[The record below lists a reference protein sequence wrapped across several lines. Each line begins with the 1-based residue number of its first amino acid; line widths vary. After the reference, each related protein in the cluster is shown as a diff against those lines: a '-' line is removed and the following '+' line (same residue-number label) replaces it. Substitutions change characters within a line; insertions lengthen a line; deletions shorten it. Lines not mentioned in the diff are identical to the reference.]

1 MIERFAEERSRKR
14 VGILGGTFDPIHHS
28 HLIAAEQAREQAQL
42 DEVWFMPARIPPHK
56 QGKGISS
63 EAHRL
68 AMIELAIADNP
79 AFRVTD
85 IEFTRSGPSYTYDT
99 MSQLTELFPDIA
111 FSFIMGGDMVEIL
124 PKWYR
129 IDELIELVPL
139 IGLMRPGSHVEE
151 NKYTRHVHFIDMP
164 NWELSSSFIREKCA
178 AGQSIR
184 YFVPDAVAQ
193 YIKEQRLYE

>member
-1 MIERFAEERSRKR
+1 MIERSKEERSRKR

-63 EAHRL
+63 EEHRL
-68 AMIELAIADNP
+68 AMIELAIAENP

-99 MSQLTELFPDIA
+99 MSQLTELYPDIA

-151 NKYTRHVHFIDMP
+151 NQYTKHVHFIDMP
-164 NWELSSSFIREKCA
+164 KWELSSSFIREKCA

-184 YFVPDAVAQ
+184 YFVPDAVAR
-193 YIKEQRLYE
+193 YIKEQMLYE